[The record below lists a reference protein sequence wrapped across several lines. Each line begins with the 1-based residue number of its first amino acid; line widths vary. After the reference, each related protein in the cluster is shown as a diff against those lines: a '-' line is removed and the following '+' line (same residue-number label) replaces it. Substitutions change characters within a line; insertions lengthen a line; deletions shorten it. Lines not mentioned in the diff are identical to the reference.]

1 MGLLEQIFLGR
12 SGGNSSDSNE
22 MKPFTFHSTKHQRFN
37 QGMPEG
43 SLQICGRSFIVEK
56 NVSGC
61 DGYKLTPGDGW
72 IIRCYND
79 DTKRPQF
86 APKPMRVIS
95 TAPGKVVLRGYK
107 TQAMSPFGWMP
118 FDGDD
123 YGLEVFFSNGEV
135 VRCIFHMHDRNIRLE
150 YM

>member
-1 MGLLEQIFLGR
+1 MGLLEQIFLGK
-12 SGGNSSDSNE
+12 SGGESSNSND
-22 MKPFTFHSTKHQRFN
+22 MKPFTFHSTRHQRYN

-43 SLQICGRSFIVEK
+43 ALQICGRSFYVEQ
-56 NVSGC
+56 NVRGC

-72 IIRCYND
+72 IIRCIND
-79 DTKRPQF
+79 DTGRPQY

-135 VRCIFHMHDRNIRLE
+135 VKCILHMHDRNIRLE